1 MIKKTIALMGLS
13 VLTLSVSVYGDVPNT
28 FTKGKKVIAAEV
40 NENFISL
47 DTRVRANSEKNSEN
61 ADAIRAADLEPPQIL
76 VDAPVSTADDEA
88 LVTVTFTD
96 NQGLFKYS
104 FGDSGSG
111 LGSSAVAYES
121 ERSIVREQLYAA
133 PFGQDLNVMLY
144 AHATDL
150 SGNSATASEK
160 FIIKSTA
167 AITPGNYVLDE
178 LLDETISGSGCDL
191 QYFTPTQLQAN
202 RIDVYG
208 SFSDRNGYFNS
219 CNNMD
224 VENAL
229 ACITVNV
236 SNTVDNSADFLLG
249 GQVTGVIMSVED
261 AVFSFE
267 SLGSTS
273 MGGGDTSK
281 TYTQMDVEFY
291 DTVPA
296 TIGINMT
303 LRCESTQYGTTS
315 FGPYQLYG
323 TLQQ

>member
-47 DTRVRANSEKNSEN
+47 DTRVSANSEKNSEN

-229 ACITVNV
+229 ACIIVNV
-236 SNTVDNSADFLLG
+236 SNIVDNTSDFVLG
-249 GQVTGVIMSVED
+249 GQVSGVIMSVED

-267 SLGSTS
+267 SLGSTAR
-273 MGGGDTSK
+273 GGGDTSK